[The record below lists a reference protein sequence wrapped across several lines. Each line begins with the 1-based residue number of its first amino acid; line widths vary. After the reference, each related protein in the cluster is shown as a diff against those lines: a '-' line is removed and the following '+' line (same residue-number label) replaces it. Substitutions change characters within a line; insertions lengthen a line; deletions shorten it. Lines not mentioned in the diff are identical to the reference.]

1 MAAKGSGHGS
11 GAGGGQGIHLL
22 PEYDGTRRKGCYRE
36 WKRQVLAY
44 QFGYDVEPK
53 MLAPRVWLRLT
64 GEAKDAVDTIDIED
78 LAKDDGMKKLWTL
91 LDKEF
96 DQDLICAI
104 EEVVEEFWNYRRT
117 PGMDMDTYLT
127 GFKTVRRR
135 MEKEDPD
142 TKISQKAM
150 AVRLLKRSGLNPM
163 ERKQVC
169 PPLARF
175 MN

>member
-1 MAAKGSGHGS
+1 MAGKGGGHSS

-22 PEYDGTRRKGCYRE
+22 PEYDGTRRKGMYRE

-64 GEAKDAVDTIDIED
+64 GEAKDAVDTLDIED

-104 EEVVEEFWNYRRT
+104 EEVVEEFWNYRRA
-117 PGMDMDTYLT
+117 PGMDMET
-127 GFKTVRRR
+127 
-135 MEKEDPD
+135 
-142 TKISQKAM
+142 
-150 AVRLLKRSGLNPM
+150 
-163 ERKQVC
+163 
-169 PPLARF
+169 
-175 MN
+175 

>member
-1 MAAKGSGHGS
+1 VVPTVPFERGTHESDFELLGEDDEPVAPPRAAMASKGGGHGS
-11 GAGGGQGIHLL
+11 GSGGQGIHLL
-22 PEYDGTRRKGCYRE
+22 PEYDGTRRKGMYRE

-104 EEVVEEFWNYRRT
+104 EEVVE
-117 PGMDMDTYLT
+117 
-127 GFKTVRRR
+127 
-135 MEKEDPD
+135 
-142 TKISQKAM
+142 
-150 AVRLLKRSGLNPM
+150 
-163 ERKQVC
+163 
-169 PPLARF
+169 
-175 MN
+175 